1 MNPTA
6 DILVAIDGSPE
17 STAALTWA
25 SQEAQVSARA
35 LRLVHVVEYLP
46 GYGYFWASTVGAT
59 TALQDSG
66 ERILADARAFVRE
79 LSPTV
84 PVRTSAMTGSVVQTL
99 LAECESSSLAVV
111 GSRGAGAF
119 SRLLLG
125 SVSHRLATHAS
136 CPVVIVDE
144 PVGSAAGRSGGR
156 AVERVVVGV
165 GGAHDTTALV
175 DFAFTEAERHGVPL
189 VAIRTWEPP
198 DSPIALRTPDD
209 PEAAYVA
216 DRDEYERNQL
226 LQAIASARAAHPRV
240 RVTVRVRIG
249 GVAARLTRSCH
260 PHDLLVIGHRHSGRF
275 YPPALGAVS
284 SALAHHARCPL
295 AIVPLDAP
303 ARIPAKLPAA
313 SVGRK

>member
-1 MNPTA
+1 VNPTA

-25 SQEAQVSARA
+25 SHEAQVSARG
-35 LRLVHVVEYLP
+35 LRLVHVVDYLP

-59 TALQDSG
+59 TAMQDSG
-66 ERILADARAFVRE
+66 QRIVADARAFVRE
-79 LSPTV
+79 LVPAV
-84 PVRTSAMTGSVVQTL
+84 PVHASAITGPVVQTL
-99 LAECESSSLAVV
+99 LAECDQASLAVV

-136 CPVVIVDE
+136 CPVIIVDE
-144 PVGSAAGRSGGR
+144 PAGPAAGRPGG
-156 AVERVVVGV
+156 ATVERVVAGV

-198 DSPIALRTPDD
+198 DSPIAFRHPDD
-209 PEAAYVA
+209 PEAAYSA
-216 DRDEYERNQL
+216 DRDEYERAQL
-226 LQAIASARAAHPRV
+226 LQAIAPARAAHPRV

-249 GVAARLTRSCH
+249 SVAARLTRACH
-260 PHDLLVIGHRHSGRF
+260 PRDLLVIGHRHSGRF

-284 SALAHHARCPL
+284 SAVAHHARCPL
-295 AIVPLDAP
+295 AVVPIEAP
-303 ARIPAKLPAA
+303 ARVPAKMPATLA
-313 SVGRK
+313 RK

>member
-1 MNPTA
+1 VTPTA

-17 STAALTWA
+17 SIAALTWA

-35 LRLVHVVEYLP
+35 LRLVHVVDYLP

-66 ERILADARAFVRE
+66 ERILADARAYLRE
-79 LSPTV
+79 LAPTL
-84 PVRTSAMTGSVVQTL
+84 PVRANTIVGAVVQTL
-99 LAECESSSLAVV
+99 LAECDQASLAVV

-144 PVGSAAGRSGGR
+144 PAGSAAGRPG
-156 AVERVVVGV
+156 AAVVERVVVGV
-165 GGAHDTTALV
+165 GGAYDTTAPV

-189 VAIRTWEPP
+189 VAIRTWDPP
-198 DSPIALRTPDD
+198 DSPIAFRRPDD
-209 PEAAYVA
+209 PEAAYA
-216 DRDEYERNQL
+216 TNRDDYERAQL

-249 GVAARLTRSCH
+249 GVAARLTRACH
-260 PHDLLVIGHRHSGRF
+260 PNDLLVIGHRHSGRF
-275 YPPALGAVS
+275 YPPTLGAVS
-284 SALAHHARCPL
+284 SAVTHHARCPL
-295 AIVPLDAP
+295 AIVPIDAP
-303 ARIPAKLPAA
+303 ARIPAKLPAIA
-313 SVGRK
+313 GRK

>member
-1 MNPTA
+1 
-6 DILVAIDGSPE
+6 L
-17 STAALTWA
+17 
-25 SQEAQVSARA
+25 
-35 LRLVHVVEYLP
+35 
-46 GYGYFWASTVGAT
+46 
-59 TALQDSG
+59 
-66 ERILADARAFVRE
+66 RE
-79 LSPTV
+79 LTPTV
-84 PVRTSAMTGSVVQTL
+84 PVRASAITGTVVQTL
-99 LAECESSSLAVV
+99 LAECDQAFLAVV

-144 PVGSAAGRSGGR
+144 PAGSTTGRANGA

-175 DFAFTEAERHGVPL
+175 AFAFTEAERHGVPL

-198 DSPIALRTPDD
+198 DSPIAFRHSRDVD
-209 PEAAYVA
+209 FDYSA
-216 DRDEYERNQL
+216 DRDDYERNQL
-226 LQAIASARAAHPRV
+226 LQAIAPARDAHPRV
-240 RVTVRVRIG
+240 RVTARVRIG
-249 GVAARLTRSCH
+249 GVAARLTRSCR

-295 AIVPLDAP
+295 AIVPIDTRTCRQDQGPLASC
-303 ARIPAKLPAA
+303 ARM
-313 SVGRK
+313 